1 MYICSR
7 IDFKWLK
14 RQRKLNKKGKM
25 ETEENKNRDV
35 RKVTSLSNPVWTI
48 WLTLV
53 TC

>member
-1 MYICSR
+1 MYICYR
-7 IDFKWLK
+7 IDFNWLK

-35 RKVTSLSNPVWTI
+35 RKVRSLANRVWTI

-53 TC
+53 SW